1 MPLNWKDEPIPSKA
15 DKATDILGFKEIG
28 GVGQL
33 YTTLSDSKNIDFVM
47 IEVTIVPFQFAIPDM
62 NRNFQMKMY

>member
-28 GVGQL
+28 GVGQQS
-33 YTTLSDSKNIDFVM
+33 TTLSNSKITDL
-47 IEVTIVPFQFAIPDM
+47 VTIKVIIVPFQYAVPDM
-62 NRNFQMKMY
+62 NRNFQMKTY

>member
-15 DKATDILGFKEIG
+15 DKATDMLGFKEIG

-33 YTTLSDSKNIDFVM
+33 IYH
-47 IEVTIVPFQFAIPDM
+47 PFRINDPGASTQAL
-62 NRNFQMKMY
+62 